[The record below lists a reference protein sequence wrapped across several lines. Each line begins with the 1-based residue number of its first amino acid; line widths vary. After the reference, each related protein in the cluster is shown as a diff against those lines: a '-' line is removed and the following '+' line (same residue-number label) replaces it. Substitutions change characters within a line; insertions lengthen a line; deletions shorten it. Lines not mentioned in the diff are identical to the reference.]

1 MLDGWRYTPIIDS
14 PQREATDEINHKFKR
29 CGDCLCKWPQQLL
42 PLLAYDLAAQ
52 YVWEKKMRNI
62 KKKGKEG
69 LEHFVNGQSRD
80 PCHRTKHR

>member
-52 YVWEKKMRNI
+52 YVWEKKVRNI
-62 KKKGKEG
+62 KKKRGKRA
-69 LEHFVNGQSRD
+69 LS
-80 PCHRTKHR
+80 TL